1 MPHKFRIMRPPLA
14 VGLALILC
22 NTVFAQKPDLVPL
35 NAGFAG
41 TVVFKLDKNDR
52 LVMDHF
58 DQGGRIRQDIVRI
71 EDLDPQA
78 VTFSAEEQAVALKC
92 LPEKAQCI
100 SKEIFKLDVLRLTSR
115 VTMPVAPDDPD
126 GTHSIQLL
134 HALISTTN
142 GAGAQA
148 DAETPTRTTRKNPR

>member
-100 SKEIFKLDVLRLTSR
+100 SKEIFKLDAAYQPSDHARSSR
-115 VTMPVAPDDPD
+115 RPRWYALHTAIARPDLD
-126 GTHSIQLL
+126 HERSR
-134 HALISTTN
+134 S
-142 GAGAQA
+142 AG
-148 DAETPTRTTRKNPR
+148 RR